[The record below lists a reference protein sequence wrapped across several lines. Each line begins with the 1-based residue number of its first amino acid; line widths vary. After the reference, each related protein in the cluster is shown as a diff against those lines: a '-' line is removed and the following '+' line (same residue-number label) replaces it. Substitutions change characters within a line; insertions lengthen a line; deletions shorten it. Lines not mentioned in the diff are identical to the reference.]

1 MLNKQWGREYR
12 AHKKWV
18 ALEQSKYATRKRI
31 LDWHKR
37 EFVAFLVS
45 AKLAGISERRLQ
57 AWQGY
62 TPEEAYKHREWMA
75 AIVKDREE
83 YGEFQV
89 EFDTCRDDIWDTA
102 IKAQAVQM
110 QMEIDKAVVDGVLNA
125 SR

>member
-1 MLNKQWGREYR
+1 MLNKQWGKEYR

-18 ALEQSKYATRKRI
+18 ALEQSKYNTRKRI

-57 AWQGY
+57 AWRSY
-62 TPEEAYKHREWMA
+62 TPEEAYKHRKWLAQILKDYEVYGDFWDA
-75 AIVKDREE
+75 ASPDH
-83 YGEFQV
+83 
-89 EFDTCRDDIWDTA
+89 DDVWDTA
-102 IKAQAVQM
+102 IKAHAVQM
-110 QMEIDKAVVDGVLNA
+110 QIAIDELVVDEVLNA